1 MNEHTCTEH
10 LVKDIKQRFRLIMD
24 GHTAASM
31 RQKGSQYALNWGAS
45 QLMLAQMAAE
55 VRREV
60 TADSADQAEAD
71 KRLYHLAVALMK
83 EDIREC
89 KLLATML
96 MPEGVMLPEV
106 ACLWVEQ
113 TRQVEVAE
121 AAAMHVYQHLPQAG
135 DLAYRWIASADEL
148 TQLTGYHV
156 LSRLF
161 MRGMVPAERA
171 INELTDQALAALA
184 SPTLPLRHAAM
195 NTLQRFADLG
205 LVYRRMARGATRKAG
220 YDFI

>member
-1 MNEHTCTEH
+1 MNEKTSTDAQ
-10 LVKDIKQRFRLIMD
+10 VKEIKQRFRLIMD

-45 QLMLAQMAAE
+45 QVMLAQMADKLRSEAANNTGSQE
-55 VRREV
+55 A
-60 TADSADQAEAD
+60 ADA
-71 KRLYHLAVALMK
+71 LYHLSIALMK

-96 MPEGVMLPEV
+96 MPRGVMLPEV

-121 AAAMHVYQHLPQAG
+121 AAAMNVYQYLPQAG
-135 DLAYRWIASADEL
+135 DLAYRWIAADDEL

-161 MRGMVPAERA
+161 MRGMAPAERG
-171 INELTDQALAALA
+171 INELIDQALSALA
-184 SPTLPLRHAAM
+184 SPTPLLRHAAM
-195 NTLQRFADLG
+195 NTMQRFAELG
-205 LVYRRMARGATRKAG
+205 LVYRRMAQGATRKAG